1 MTRRE
6 FQQKL
11 DYWLRLS
18 SLRRAGGDARSSY
31 CAKGTHGQSVQDE
44 CELSLGMVRAVAGFL
59 PGTGHWSGQCLLPFH
74 MVSVQWYF
82 LRHGIN
88 LARVCGT

>member
-1 MTRRE
+1 M
-6 FQQKL
+6 
-11 DYWLRLS
+11 
-18 SLRRAGGDARSSY
+18 
-31 CAKGTHGQSVQDE
+31 QDE
-44 CELSLGMVRAVAGFL
+44 CELSLGMVCVVAGFL